1 MNKRIPLLLSLLL
14 IFVLGLVP
22 LISTAQ
28 SVPTPDD
35 DTLVVALAGEPGSMD
50 PSQVGGATG
59 GGNFYI
65 LWHLFATLYE
75 LGQADGAIDPYLAHS
90 FTVSDDGT
98 EWTFHMH
105 EGLTCHDGEPLT
117 AEDAAYSF
125 NRMADPANGFTG
137 NSAGFV
143 NSSIGFVEAR
153 ADSEL
158 DVTIVA
164 QKPQNRAMR
173 LGLIS
178 EVMIHCK
185 DSYEA
190 MSLEEASRN
199 VVGSGPYAMGEW
211 VPGEY
216 MRIDRVEDFTLRNTY
231 FDDIVWRFIP
241 EPSTAVAEII
251 TGNADI
257 LKGFPATQIDAIN
270 NSGVAEARS
279 FPGTTRI
286 YVGFQLNPDAS
297 FREDNPSPDDDVV
310 MDNTTLGENAIME
323 SAVRVALQ
331 YAIDVHAI
339 CENLLRTTCQRA
351 TSLVNRPNNH
361 PTLEPYPYDP
371 MKAEELLDA
380 AGYPRGDD
388 GVRFSL
394 ELKARRTTGAGGSD
408 VSLAIAQYL
417 TDIGVQT
424 EAVFMESADWR
435 EQLIF
440 HQLGPLYMGGTGGSK
455 WSAQYDMADIPGH
468 AAGGP
473 AAETNYTNWDND
485 FWFSGWDILPV
496 LTGFPEAERAVEI
509 AMLEEFYNDP
519 PWLMLYAGPRLEAV
533 SNRLDYKSRAD
544 FFITAYDA
552 KLKDDM

>member
-1 MNKRIPLLLSLLL
+1 MKLKLSLILSLLL
-14 IFVLGLVP
+14 ILVLWLVP
-22 LISTAQ
+22 FVSTAQ
-28 SVPTPDD
+28 TVPTPDE
-35 DTLVVALAGEPGSMD
+35 DTMVVSIGGEPGSMD

-59 GGNFYI
+59 GINFYI
-65 LWHLFATLYE
+65 LWHLFGTLYE

-90 FTVSDDGT
+90 YTVSEDGT

-125 NRMADPANGFTG
+125 NRMADPDNGFTG

-164 QKPQNRAMR
+164 NKPQNRAMR

-190 MSLEEASRN
+190 MTFEEASRN
-199 VVGSGPYAMGEW
+199 VIGSGPYSMGEW

-216 MRIDRVEDFTLRNTY
+216 MRIDRVEGFDLRNTY
-231 FDDIVWRFIP
+231 FDEIVWRFIP
-241 EPSTAVAEII
+241 EPSTAVAEVI
-251 TGNADI
+251 TGNVDI
-257 LKGFPATQIDAIN
+257 LKGFPATQFDAIA

-279 FPGTTRI
+279 YPGTTRI
-286 YVGFQLNPDAS
+286 YVGFQLNPDAQ
-297 FREDNPSPDDDVV
+297 FRVDNPDDV
-310 MDNTTLGENAIME
+310 GAQAIME
-323 SAVRVALQ
+323 TDVRVALQ
-331 YAIDVHAI
+331 YAVDVHAI
-339 CENLLRTTCQRA
+339 CENLLLTTCQRA

-394 ELKARRTTGAGGSD
+394 DLKARRVTGAGGSD
-408 VSLAIAQYL
+408 VSLAIAQFL

-424 EAVFMESADWR
+424 EVVFLESADFR
-435 EQLIF
+435 EQLIY
-440 HQLGPLYMGGTGGSK
+440 HHLGPLYMGGTGGSK

-468 AAGGP
+468 IAGC
-473 AAETNYTNWDND
+473 AEAETNYTHWNND
-485 FWFSGWDILPV
+485 VWCDGWDALPA
-496 LTGFPEAERAVEI
+496 LTGDPEAERALEI

>member
-1 MNKRIPLLLSLLL
+1 MNRKIPLLLSLLL
-14 IFVLGLVP
+14 IIVLGLVP
-22 LISTAQ
+22 LVSTAQ
-28 SVPTPDD
+28 SVPRPDD
-35 DTLVVALAGEPGSMD
+35 DTIVVVENREPGSLD

-59 GGNFYI
+59 GGNFRI
-65 LWHLFATLYE
+65 LLHLFATLYE

-90 FTVSDDGT
+90 FDVSEDGT
-98 EWTFHMH
+98 EWTFHLN

-143 NSSIGFVEAR
+143 VASTGFIEAR

-164 QKPQNRAMR
+164 NKPQNRAMR
-173 LGLIS
+173 LGLIA
-178 EVMIHCK
+178 EVIVHCK

-190 MSLEEASRN
+190 MSMDEAARN
-199 VVGSGPYAMGEW
+199 PVGSGPYSLTEW

-216 MRIDRVEDFTLRNTY
+216 IRANRVEGFEPRDTY
-231 FDDIVWRFIP
+231 FDEIVWRFIP
-241 EPSTAVAEII
+241 EPSTAVAEVI
-251 TGNADI
+251 TGNVDI
-257 LKGFPATQIDAIN
+257 LKGFPATQVDAIN

-286 YVGFQLNPDAS
+286 YIGIQMNPEAGFRVDT
-297 FREDNPSPDDDVV
+297 PS
-310 MDNTTLGENAIME
+310 LGADAIME
-323 SAVRVALQ
+323 TDVRVALQ
-331 YAIDVHAI
+331 YAVDVEAI
-339 CENLLRTTCQRA
+339 CENLLRTVCQRA

-394 ELKARRTTGAGGSD
+394 ELKARRATGAGGSD

-417 TDIGVQT
+417 TDVGVQT
-424 EAVFMESADWR
+424 EAIFMETADWR
-435 EQLIF
+435 EQLIY

-468 AAGGP
+468 IAGGA
-473 AAETNYTNWDND
+473 AAETNYTHWDND
-485 FWFSGWDILPV
+485 VWFDGWDALPA
-496 LTGFPEAERAVEI
+496 LTADPEAERALEI
-509 AMLEEFYNDP
+509 AMLEEFFDDP
-519 PWLMLYAGPRLEAV
+519 PWIMLYAGPRLEAV
-533 SNRLDYKSRAD
+533 SNRLDYRSRAD
-544 FFITAYDA
+544 YFITVYDA

>member
-1 MNKRIPLLLSLLL
+1 MKLKATLIFSLLL
-14 IFVLGLVP
+14 ILVLGLSP
-22 LISTAQ
+22 MMSTAQ
-28 SVPTPDD
+28 TVPTPDE
-35 DTLVVALAGEPGSMD
+35 DTMVVAIGGEPGSMD

-59 GGNFYI
+59 GINFYI
-65 LWHLFATLYE
+65 LWHLFGTLYE

-90 FTVSDDGT
+90 FTVSEDGT

-153 ADSEL
+153 VDGEL
-158 DVTIVA
+158 DVTIIA
-164 QKPQNRAMR
+164 NKPQNRAMR

-190 MSLEEASRN
+190 MTMEEAARN

-216 MRIDRVEDFTLRNTY
+216 MRIDRVEGFDLRNTY
-231 FDDIVWRFIP
+231 FDEIVWRFIP
-241 EPSTAVAEII
+241 EPSTAVAEVI
-251 TGNADI
+251 TGNVDI
-257 LKGFPATQIDAIN
+257 LKGFPATQFNAIN

-279 FPGTTRI
+279 YPGTTRI
-286 YVGFQLNPDAS
+286 YVGFQLNPDAG
-297 FREDNPSPDDDVV
+297 FRVDMPS
-310 MDNTTLGENAIME
+310 LGADAIME
-323 SAVRVALQ
+323 TDVRVALQ
-331 YAIDVHAI
+331 YAVDVHAI
-339 CENLLRTTCQRA
+339 CENLLLTTCQRA

-394 ELKARRTTGAGGSD
+394 DLKARRTTGAGGSD
-408 VSLAIAQYL
+408 VSLAIAQFL

-424 EAVFMESADWR
+424 EVVFLESADFR

-468 AAGGP
+468 LAGC
-473 AAETNYTNWDND
+473 AEAETNYTHWNND
-485 FWFSGWDILPV
+485 VWCDGWDALPA
-496 LTGFPEAERAVEI
+496 LTGDPEAERALEI

>member
-1 MNKRIPLLLSLLL
+1 MNRKITLMLSLLL
-14 IFVLGLVP
+14 IVVLGLVP
-22 LISTAQ
+22 LVSTAQ
-28 SVPTPDD
+28 TVPRPDD
-35 DTLVVALAGEPGSMD
+35 DTIVVVENREPGSLD

-59 GGNFYI
+59 GGNFRI
-65 LWHLFATLYE
+65 LLHLFATLYE

-90 FTVSDDGT
+90 LDVSEDGT
-98 EWTFHMH
+98 EWTFHLN

-143 NSSIGFVEAR
+143 VASTGFIEAR

-164 QKPQNRAMR
+164 NKPQNRAMR
-173 LGLIS
+173 LGLIA
-178 EVMIHCK
+178 EVIVHCK

-190 MSLEEASRN
+190 MSMDEAARN
-199 VVGSGPYAMGEW
+199 PVGSGPYSLTEW

-216 MRIDRVEDFTLRNTY
+216 IRANRVEGFEPRDTY
-231 FDDIVWRFIP
+231 FEEIVWRFIP
-241 EPSTAVAEII
+241 EPSTAVAEVI
-251 TGNADI
+251 TGNVDI
-257 LKGFPATQIDAIN
+257 LKGFPATQVDAIN

-286 YVGFQLNPDAS
+286 YIGIQMNPEAGFRVDT
-297 FREDNPSPDDDVV
+297 PS
-310 MDNTTLGENAIME
+310 LGADAIME
-323 SAVRVALQ
+323 TDVRVALQ
-331 YAIDVHAI
+331 YAVDVEAI
-339 CENLLRTTCQRA
+339 CENLLRTVCQRA

-394 ELKARRTTGAGGSD
+394 ELKARRATGAGGSD

-417 TDIGVQT
+417 TDVGVQT
-424 EAVFMESADWR
+424 EAIFMETADWR
-435 EQLIF
+435 EQLIY

-455 WSAQYDMADIPGH
+455 WSAQYDMADIPGSH
-468 AAGGP
+468 RR
-473 AAETNYTNWDND
+473 WRRCRDQ
-485 FWFSGWDILPV
+485 
-496 LTGFPEAERAVEI
+496 
-509 AMLEEFYNDP
+509 
-519 PWLMLYAGPRLEAV
+519 LYALG
-533 SNRLDYKSRAD
+533 
-544 FFITAYDA
+544 
-552 KLKDDM
+552 

>member
-1 MNKRIPLLLSLLL
+1 MNRKTPLLLALLL
-14 IFVLGLVP
+14 IVAFGLLP
-22 LISTAQ
+22 LVGSAQ
-28 SVPTPDD
+28 TVPTPDD
-35 DTLVVALAGEPGSMD
+35 DTLVVAIGGEPGSMD
-50 PSQVGGATG
+50 PAQVGGATG
-59 GGNFYI
+59 GRNFYI
-65 LWHLFATLYE
+65 LWHIFGTLYE

-90 FTVSDDGT
+90 FTVSEDGT

-125 NRMADPANGFTG
+125 NRMADPENGFTG

-143 NSSIGFVEAR
+143 NASIGFLEAR
-153 ADSEL
+153 ADGEL

-164 QKPQNRAMR
+164 KKPQNRAMR

-178 EVMIHCK
+178 EVMVHCK

-190 MSLEEASRN
+190 MTLEEAARN
-199 VVGSGPYAMGEW
+199 VVGSGPYAMGDW

-216 MRIDRVEDFTLRNTY
+216 IQLTRVEDFGLRNTY
-231 FDDIVWRFIP
+231 FDEIIWRFIP
-241 EPSTAVAEII
+241 EPSTAVAEVI
-251 TGNADI
+251 TGNVDI
-257 LKGFPATQIDAIN
+257 LKGFPATQVDAIN

-286 YVGFQLNPDAS
+286 YVGFQLNPDAG
-297 FREDNPSPDDDVV
+297 FRVDTPSMGAD
-310 MDNTTLGENAIME
+310 AIME
-323 SAVRVALQ
+323 TDVRVALQ
-331 YAIDVHAI
+331 YAVDTDAI
-339 CENLLRTTCQRA
+339 CENLLRTTCLRA

-371 MKAEELLDA
+371 AKAEELLDA

-394 ELKARRTTGAGGSD
+394 ELKARRATGAGGSD

-435 EQLIF
+435 EQLIY

-468 AAGGP
+468 EAGC
-473 AAETNYTNWDND
+473 AEAETNYTHWNNE
-485 FWFSGWDILPV
+485 FWCDGWDALPA
-496 LTGFPEAERAVEI
+496 LTGDPEAERALEI

-533 SNRLDYKSRAD
+533 NLRLDYKSRAD

-552 KLKDDM
+552 KLKDGM

>member
-1 MNKRIPLLLSLLL
+1 MMKVRNSFYLMFILVLLL
-14 IFVLGLVP
+14 GLMP
-22 LISTAQ
+22 LAGQAQ

-35 DTLVVALAGEPGSMD
+35 DTIVVVENREPGSLD

-59 GGNFYI
+59 GGNFRI
-65 LWHLFATLYE
+65 LLHLFATLYE

-90 FTVSDDGT
+90 FSVSDDGT

-143 NSSIGFVEAR
+143 VASTGFVEAR

-164 QKPQNRAMR
+164 NKPQNRAMR
-173 LGLIS
+173 LGLIA
-178 EVMIHCK
+178 EVLVHCK

-190 MSLEEASRN
+190 MTMDEAARN
-199 VVGSGPYAMGEW
+199 VVGSGPYSMAEW

-216 MRIDRVEDFTLRNTY
+216 IRANRVEGFGPRDTY
-231 FDDIVWRFIP
+231 FEEIVWRFIP
-241 EPSTAVAEII
+241 EPSTAVAEVI
-251 TGNADI
+251 TGNVDI
-257 LKGFPATQIDAIN
+257 LKGFPATQVDAIN

-286 YVGFQLNPDAS
+286 YIGIQMNPEAGFRVDT
-297 FREDNPSPDDDVV
+297 PS
-310 MDNTTLGENAIME
+310 LGADAIME
-323 SAVRVALQ
+323 TDVRVALQ
-331 YAIDVHAI
+331 YAIDVEAI

-394 ELKARRTTGAGGSD
+394 ELKARRATGAGGSD

-424 EAVFMESADWR
+424 EAIFMETADWR
-435 EQLIF
+435 EQLIY

-468 AAGGP
+468 LAGGA
-473 AAETNYTNWDND
+473 AAETNYTHWDND
-485 FWFSGWDILPV
+485 VWFDGWDALPA
-496 LTGFPEAERAVEI
+496 LTADPEAERALEI

-533 SNRLDYKSRAD
+533 SNRLDYRSRAD
-544 FFITAYDA
+544 FFITVYDA
-552 KLKDDM
+552 KLKEDM

>member
-1 MNKRIPLLLSLLL
+1 MSRKIPLLLSLL
-14 IFVLGLVP
+14 IIVVLGLVP
-22 LISTAQ
+22 LVSSAQ
-28 SVPTPDD
+28 TVPTPDD
-35 DTLVVALAGEPGSMD
+35 DTIVVVENREPGSLD

-59 GGNFYI
+59 GGNFRI
-65 LWHLFATLYE
+65 LLHLFATLYE

-90 FTVSDDGT
+90 FSVSDDGT

-143 NSSIGFVEAR
+143 NASIGFVEAR
-153 ADSEL
+153 ADGEL

-164 QKPQNRAMR
+164 NKPQNRAMR
-173 LGLIS
+173 LGLIA
-178 EVMIHCK
+178 EVLVHCK

-190 MSLEEASRN
+190 MTMDEAARN
-199 VVGSGPYAMGEW
+199 VVGSGPYSLTEW

-216 MRIDRVEDFTLRNTY
+216 IRANRVEGFAPRETY
-231 FDDIVWRFIP
+231 FDEIVWRFIP
-241 EPSTAVAEII
+241 EPSTAVAEVI
-251 TGNADI
+251 TGNVDI
-257 LKGFPATQIDAIN
+257 YKGFPATQLDAIN

-286 YVGFQLNPDAS
+286 YVGFQLNPEAG
-297 FREDNPSPDDDVV
+297 FRVDTPS
-310 MDNTTLGENAIME
+310 LGADAIME
-323 SAVRVALQ
+323 TDVRVALQ
-331 YAIDVHAI
+331 YAVDVHAI

-371 MKAEELLDA
+371 AKAEELLDA

-394 ELKARRTTGAGGSD
+394 DLKARRATGAGGSD
-408 VSLAIAQYL
+408 VSLAVAQYL

-468 AAGGP
+468 IAGGA
-473 AAETNYTNWDND
+473 AAETNYTHWNND
-485 FWFSGWDILPV
+485 VWFDGWDALPA
-496 LTGFPEAERAVEI
+496 LTADPEAERALEI

-544 FFITAYDA
+544 FFITVYDA

>member
-1 MNKRIPLLLSLLL
+1 MMKVRNSFYLMFILVLLL
-14 IFVLGLVP
+14 GLMP
-22 LISTAQ
+22 LAGQAQ

-35 DTLVVALAGEPGSMD
+35 DTIVVVENREPGSLD

-59 GGNFYI
+59 GGNFRI
-65 LWHLFATLYE
+65 LLHLFATLYE

-90 FTVSDDGT
+90 FSVSDDGT
-98 EWTFHMH
+98 EWTFHLN

-143 NSSIGFVEAR
+143 VASTGFVEAR

-164 QKPQNRAMR
+164 NKPQNRAMR
-173 LGLIS
+173 LGLIA
-178 EVMIHCK
+178 EVLVHCK

-190 MSLEEASRN
+190 MSMEEAARN
-199 VVGSGPYAMGEW
+199 VVGSGPYSMAEW

-216 MRIDRVEDFTLRNTY
+216 IRANRVEGFGPRDTY
-231 FDDIVWRFIP
+231 FEEIVWRFIP
-241 EPSTAVAEII
+241 EPSTAVAEVI
-251 TGNADI
+251 TGNVDI
-257 LKGFPATQIDAIN
+257 YKEFPATQADAIS
-270 NSGVAEARS
+270 NSGVAEAR
-279 FPGTTRI
+279 FFAGTTRTYI
-286 YVGFQLNPDAS
+286 GFNLNPDAP
-297 FREDNPSPDDDVV
+297 FRVNTPS
-310 MDNTTLGENAIME
+310 LGADAIME
-323 SAVRVALQ
+323 TDVRVALQ
-331 YAIDVHAI
+331 YAIDTDAI
-339 CENLLRTTCQRA
+339 CENLLLTTCQRA

-394 ELKARRTTGAGGSD
+394 EMKSRRLSGAMAPE
-408 VSLAIAQYL
+408 VVLATAQML
-417 TDIGVQT
+417 SDIGVQT
-424 EAVFMESADWR
+424 EAIFQESGDWVS
-435 EQLIF
+435 ELIT
-440 HQLGPLYMGGTGGSK
+440 HDLGPLYFGRTGGSE

-468 AAGGP
+468 AAGGA
-473 AAETNYTNWDND
+473 AAETNYTHWDND
-485 FWFSGWDILPV
+485 VWFDGWDALPA
-496 LTGFPEAERAVEI
+496 LTADPEAERALEI

-533 SNRLDYKSRAD
+533 SNRLDYRSRAD
-544 FFITAYDA
+544 FFITVYDA
-552 KLKDDM
+552 KVKDDM

>member
-1 MNKRIPLLLSLLL
+1 MTVKLSARLVCILAILL
-14 IFVLGLVP
+14 IALPFVG
-22 LISTAQ
+22 SAQ
-28 SVPTPDD
+28 TVPTPDD
-35 DTLVVALAGEPGSMD
+35 DTLVVAIAGEPGSMD

-65 LWHLFATLYE
+65 LWHIFATLYE

-90 FTVSDDGT
+90 FSVSEDGK
-98 EWTFHMH
+98 EWTFHLH

-117 AEDAAYSF
+117 AEDVAYSF

-143 NSSIGFVEAR
+143 NSSIGFESAR

-158 DVTIVA
+158 DVTIVTK
-164 QKPQNRAMR
+164 KPQNRSMR

-178 EVMIHCK
+178 EVMVHCK

-190 MSLEEASRN
+190 MTLEEAARN
-199 VVGSGPYAMGEW
+199 VVGSGPYAMGDW

-216 MRIDRVEDFTLRNTY
+216 IRLDRVEDFPLRPSY
-231 FDDIVWRFIP
+231 FGEIIWRFIP
-241 EPSTAVAEII
+241 EPSTAVAEVI
-251 TGNADI
+251 TGNVDI

-286 YVGFQLNPDAS
+286 YVGFQMNPDAP
-297 FREDNPSPDDDVV
+297 FRVDTPS
-310 MDNTTLGENAIME
+310 LGADAIME
-323 SAVRVALQ
+323 TDVRVALQ
-331 YAIDVHAI
+331 YAVDVHAI
-339 CENLLRTTCQRA
+339 CENLLRTTCDRA
-351 TSLVNRPNNH
+351 TSLVNSPNDH

-371 MKAEELLDA
+371 AKAEELLDA

-394 ELKARRTTGAGGSD
+394 DLKARRATGAGGSD

-417 TDIGVQT
+417 TDIGVAT
-424 EAVFMESADWR
+424 EAVFMETADWR
-435 EQLIF
+435 EQLIY

-468 AAGGP
+468 LAGGA
-473 AAETNYTNWDND
+473 AAETNYTHWDND
-485 FWFSGWDILPV
+485 VWFDGWDALPNY
-496 LTGFPEAERAVEI
+496 TSDPEGERALELV
-509 AMLEEFYNDP
+509 MLEEFYRDP

-552 KLKDDM
+552 KLKDGM